1 MSLNDWE
8 KTLQA
13 YCSYVSLLCE
23 IPLTRTEIDQ
33 IEQHLQAQVKRSNLN
48 ELKKQLDRYPCTWLI
63 HMSAVA
69 ACNDDPSYWRA
80 LGKSLKV
87 TGDQLQRAKL
97 GDAFLAGIRKL
108 RLPDFADAGGY
119 PHVTPIRLHGG
130 IPAYSLPDF
139 FEYVL
144 LPAVENRALVVMTPA
159 EQIEAI
165 LSRST
170 ASQLIDSPVHYYLKL
185 GGDTAVRFFTSCK
198 TMAQNWLCD
207 SDLPSPQALGLSAY
221 VVDAFRYF
229 MEGRMQTK
237 GQKRLRPPRLLI
249 DPLSSIELFRLELP
263 PEPVDD
269 DRAAWR
275 HFWKIY
281 PAESNADRR
290 PIVEQVRVRQNG
302 YERITEKRTTPLE
315 FPPGQ
320 VIVEIW
326 ATPPSEGDVQPER
339 LGRWRMNLAPP
350 PGQAPLLAFRFPG
363 GQALHNDQSLPA
375 DVLWLLY
382 PRSAQIKLI
391 GDGQCVQKSSDLL
404 GDWADWRVEKW
415 NLTKA
420 TSLSLETKSTPWPL
434 VIRSQAQEPR
444 LEGGTVLAATHRFDE
459 IPFYAGEPPH
469 LWFPRTAGRE
479 LSEDLGSWC
488 ISVSP
493 CWSATPDLPESQLRP
508 LSDGSH
514 NVAESNGGFE
524 FPLDTLLGPHPMG
537 LYIVVIKGPDN
548 VRIEKRLRIWPQLE
562 LHDWRPYYLP
572 GPHGSDTVVFSISM
586 PPDHCVLAQR
596 DAEGITVA
604 SGDMA
609 GWYTVSVEKDRVEAP
624 LFIEAHQR
632 GGETVRVT
640 FSLNVARLCWKLT
653 TNNEATDRWSTAPIQ
668 LPVDKLLQ
676 SQTCSLTLELATDV
690 WPDCCLALTDAGD
703 ITTPLQKSDRLQM
716 QPGQQRLHI
725 SLAEFVDTLRLTIDC
740 PVFEFSLMVGG
751 DTDTIRLPLMYLNR
765 SLGVTAT
772 ILEWSDYGT
781 RLHWEALHRLRNR
794 RVRLWSAWQLW
805 TDPYEYCIPDDI
817 CGTVV
822 SDEPGS
828 GVLELPDTLPPGWYW
843 VALRT
848 APSWEK
854 LCVPPEPTQDAM
866 LAKGMEAEQR
876 LTELDLTEGKTPET
890 MFRDHLEMACIFD
903 MLGRIDSRNK
913 EIQWLFHH
921 VPEAYPAHL
930 FTFYRWLKDRDPY
943 TQRAVCIRM
952 CAPELLRPVLTN
964 PDLEVIRKPYLAVLA
979 ATKTIRP
986 ESARL
991 ILQAEHDPDLVNR
1004 ALDILLKQSDP
1015 CVVDYLLG
1023 RVSAGAFSEHDAFT
1037 FLKRNAQFALQ
1048 ALQKQPNSSI
1058 QERLI
1063 LALLPLV
1070 EDTELVPLKYWV
1082 QTEAGWG
1089 CIQKI
1094 LLDDREM
1101 QFFYPQHQQMPVLT
1115 VILRPGE
1122 HSVQAEV
1129 DLKRKRITF
1138 AKSATLYKC
1147 TQAGCAGFISLFR
1160 DDVTYEHN
1168 RVAHDSERPAFQQ
1181 VSLNSWQYRAAL
1193 QYTRQQPAE
1202 MFA

>member
-8 KTLQA
+8 KTLEA
-13 YCSYVSLLCE
+13 YCSHISLLSE
-23 IPLTRTEIDQ
+23 IPLTRDDIAQ
-33 IEQHLQAQVKRSNLN
+33 IQQHLKAQVKRSNFN
-48 ELKKQLDRYPCTWLI
+48 ELKEKLNRYPCTWLI
-63 HMSAVA
+63 HMAAVA
-69 ACNDDPSYWRA
+69 ANNDDRGYWNA
-80 LGKSLKV
+80 LGKSLDV
-87 TGDQLQRAKL
+87 AGDQVQRAGL
-97 GDAFLAGIRKL
+97 GDAFLAAIRKL
-108 RLPDFADAGGY
+108 RLPDFDDAGGY
-119 PHVTPIRLHGG
+119 LHVTRIRLHGG

-139 FEYVL
+139 FEHVL
-144 LPAVENRALVVMTPA
+144 LPAVENRALVDMTPA
-159 EQIEAI
+159 EQIEKI
-165 LSRST
+165 LSRPT
-170 ASQLIDSPVHYYLKL
+170 ASIDSPVRYYLKF
-185 GGDTAVRFFTSCK
+185 GGDTAGRFFTSCK
-198 TMAQNWLCD
+198 TMVQKWLCD
-207 SDLPSPQALGLSAY
+207 SDLLSPQALGLPAY

-229 MEGRMQTK
+229 MEDRMQTK

-249 DPLSSIELFRLELP
+249 DPLSSTELFRLELP
-263 PEPVDD
+263 SEPVDD

-339 LGRWRMNLAPP
+339 LGHWRINLAPP
-350 PGQAPLLAFRFPG
+350 PGQAPLLAFRFLG
-363 GQALHNDQSLPA
+363 GQALRNAQSLPA
-375 DVLWLLY
+375 DELWLLY
-382 PRSAQIKLI
+382 PRSAQLI
-391 GDGQCVQKSSDLL
+391 GDGRCVQKSSDLL
-404 GDWADWRVEKW
+404 GDWADWQVEQW
-415 NLTKA
+415 DLTKV
-420 TSLSLETKSTPWPL
+420 TSLRLETKSTPWPL

-444 LEGGTVLAATHRFDE
+444 LEGGTVLAATHSFDE

-479 LSEDLGSWC
+479 LSEDFDSWC
-488 ISVSP
+488 ISVSS
-493 CWSATPDLPESQLRP
+493 CWSATPDLPESQSRP
-508 LSDGSH
+508 LSDWAH
-514 NVAESNGGFE
+514 DVVVSNGGFK
-524 FPLDTLLGPHPMG
+524 FPLATLLGPHPMG
-537 LYIVVIKGPDN
+537 LYIAVIEGPDN
-548 VRIEKRLRIWPQLE
+548 LRIEKRLCIWPQLE

-572 GPHGSDTVVFSISM
+572 GPHGSDTVVFSISV
-586 PPDHCVLAQR
+586 PPDHCVFAQR

-640 FSLNVARLCWKLT
+640 FSLNVARLYWKLT
-653 TNNEATDRWSTAPIQ
+653 MNNEETDGWSTAPIQ

-676 SQTCSLTLELATDV
+676 NQTCSLTLELATDA

-703 ITTPLQKSDRLQM
+703 KTLQESDRFQP
-716 QPGQQRLHI
+716 QPGQQRRHI
-725 SLAEFVDTLRLTIDC
+725 LLTEFVDTLRHKMIDC
-740 PVFEFSLMVGG
+740 PDFVFSLMVGA
-751 DTDTIRLPLMYLNR
+751 DTDTIGLPLVRLNR

-781 RLHWEALHRLRNR
+781 RLHWEARHRLRNR

-805 TDPYEYCIPDDI
+805 TAPYEYCIPDDI

-854 LCVPPEPTQDAM
+854 LCAPPEPTQDAM

-903 MLGRIDSRNK
+903 MLGSIDSRTK
-913 EIQWLFHH
+913 EIQWLFRHAN
-921 VPEAYPAHL
+921 EAYPAHL
-930 FTFYRWLKDRDPY
+930 FTFYRWLKDRDPD
-943 TQRAVCIRM
+943 TQRAVGIRM

-964 PDLEVIRKPYLAVLA
+964 PDLEVIRKPYLLAVLA
-979 ATKTIRP
+979 ATKKIRH
-986 ESARL
+986 ESAHL
-991 ILQAEHDPDLVNR
+991 ILQAEHDPDLVNL

-1015 CVVDYLLG
+1015 GVVDYLLG
-1023 RVSAGAFSEHDAFT
+1023 KVSAGAFREHDAFT
-1037 FLKRNAQFALQ
+1037 FLKRDAQFALQ

-1129 DLKRKRITF
+1129 DLKRKRMTF

-1147 TQAGCAGFISLFR
+1147 TQAGCAGFISPFR

-1168 RVAHDSERPAFQQ
+1168 RVAHGSERPAFQQ
-1181 VSLNSWQYRAAL
+1181 VPLNSWQYRAAL
-1193 QYTRQQPAE
+1193 RYTRQQPAE